1 MAEWCLRGLSP
12 NFAPDPRVNKV
23 PKGKRNISGKNKKQS
38 HRDSKRRESIYL
50 ILGTIVLG
58 LLSLGLL
65 FKASGNATLVYDFD
79 TNSKIKKWNIYNT
92 SFEKITTG
100 NIRFN
105 KINKTAVLFN
115 SQKNLQSLK
124 WQNTPYIK
132 LIVKPENLPRKIS
145 LIWSPTKDIKDINE
159 NYQRP
164 IDIPEN
170 QTSIIINV
178 AQNIPWIRSFSWKD
192 SVYGN
197 TQINSFG
204 FFIPQQYEGFEI
216 NRVELLP
223 SLNIFEYV
231 KLIMRELSV
240 VEPVKVSSINAQ
252 YGISI
257 LGTQVA
263 YFLGVILII
272 LAVPLLISFN
282 KSNTYIFIIAMAIS
296 FALYDVTANQTLLN
310 AAKYASDR
318 SAWQTDKHQEYQSRF
333 GDQFAK
339 LAQEFENKVPHG
351 AKVHFSVSRDYR
363 VQGESNWIAFQY
375 FGLYK
380 ISTIKDA
387 DYIFY
392 YYPKKLQFD
401 SSEQIVK
408 NDKAQYNA
416 QAIIS
421 INNNYILRKN

>member
-1 MAEWCLRGLSP
+1 M
-12 NFAPDPRVNKV
+12 VKT
-23 PKGKRNISGKNKKQS
+23 KNKTQS
-38 HRDSKRRESIYL
+38 HSVSKKKEITYL
-50 ILGTIVLG
+50 ILGAIVLG
-58 LLSLGLL
+58 LLSLMLL
-65 FKASGNATLVYDFD
+65 LKASRHATLTYDFD
-79 TNSKIKKWNIYNT
+79 TNFKNEKWHIYNA
-92 SFEKITTG
+92 SVEKTTKG

-115 SQKNLQSLK
+115 SQKNLHSLK
-124 WQNTPYIK
+124 WQNMPYVK
-132 LIVKPENLPRKIS
+132 LIVKPENINRKIS
-145 LIWSPTKDIKDINE
+145 LIWSPTKDFNK
-159 NYQRP
+159 NYPRL

-178 AQNIPWIRSFSWKD
+178 AQNIPWIRSFGWKD

-252 YGISI
+252 YGISL

-263 YFLGVILII
+263 YFLGVILIF
-272 LAVPLLISFN
+272 LAVPLLINFN
-282 KSNTYIFIIAMAIS
+282 KSNTYIFVIAMAIS
-296 FALYDVTANQTLLN
+296 FALYDMATSQTLLN
-310 AAKYASDR
+310 AAKYASNR
-318 SAWQTDKHQEYQSRF
+318 SAWHADKYQEYQSRF

-339 LAQEFENKVPHG
+339 LAQEFENKVPRG
-351 AKVHFSVSRDYR
+351 AKVYFPASHDYR

-375 FGLYK
+375 YGLYK
-380 ISTIKDA
+380 ISTIQDA

-392 YYPKKLQFD
+392 YYPKNLQFD
-401 SSEQIVK
+401 SSKQIVK
-408 NDKAQYNA
+408 MDKTQYNSH
-416 QAIIS
+416 AIIS
-421 INNNYILRKN
+421 INNNYILRKNYDK